1 MSGKRKSTRRIP
13 NICIDQKAVEVTL
26 ALSRPFPC
34 LCRLYPDLQFREPV
48 SPTRALDS
56 IAAPMR
62 ILLVEDDLTVSNA
75 LLEVLRRAS
84 YSVDHLASAE
94 PAESLVSRI
103 HYDLAIVDIGLPG
116 MDGYE
121 LIRRWRRRK
130 STMPI
135 MILTARDGLRDRVMG
150 LDLGAD
156 DYMLKPFQVPELLAR
171 IRALIRRCGSATSS
185 ELLAG
190 KIRIDLSRRVA
201 EVDGQ
206 TLDLTSREWE
216 ILQQLVLASPKPLSK
231 QKMVESLSQWDN
243 ELTSNAVEIYVSRLR
258 TKLRNCGIEIH
269 TIRGLGYRLDETL
282 SS

>member
-1 MSGKRKSTRRIP
+1 
-13 NICIDQKAVEVTL
+13 
-26 ALSRPFPC
+26 
-34 LCRLYPDLQFREPV
+34 
-48 SPTRALDS
+48 
-56 IAAPMR
+56 MR